1 MQTGYERKNSTS
13 QKEFGNALHR
23 KILYFLI
30 AEYIIL
36 LIWVI
41 ALKCNAPW
49 VKVLGEEMRS
59 LPFEVRLGKRYIPF
73 YDMFTKGIY
82 FNLDYFMNVLIYI
95 PLGILLSFIADKK
108 TFLNLTII
116 FTSSAIFE
124 AVQYIT
130 GFGGC
135 DGSDVVCNFLGGA
148 LGIMLYKFL
157 RPRVSDA
164 TVNRIL
170 LVTSIISLPI
180 VLYSVVNTATHWQL
194 YVF

>member
-1 MQTGYERKNSTS
+1 MQTSYERKNSTS

-49 VKVLGEEMRS
+49 LKELGEEMRS
-59 LPFEVRLGKRYIPF
+59 LPFEVRVLQVIPF
-73 YDMFTKGIY
+73 YNMIKDGIY
-82 FNLDYFMNVLIYI
+82 FDLDYFLNVLIYI
-95 PLGILLSFIADKK
+95 PLGIFLSFIAHKK
-108 TFLNLTII
+108 TFLNLAVILI
-116 FTSSAIFE
+116 SSAIFE
-124 AVQYIT
+124 AVQYVT

-135 DGSDVVCNFLGGA
+135 DSSDIVCNFLGGL

-157 RPRVSDA
+157 RPRVSDT
-164 TVNRIL
+164 TVNQIVRI
-170 LVTSIISLPI
+170 TSIISLPI
-180 VLYSVVNTATHWQL
+180 VLYAVINTAVHWQL

>member
-1 MQTGYERKNSTS
+1 MQTSYERKNSTS
-13 QKEFGNALHR
+13 QKEFCNALHS

-49 VKVLGEEMRS
+49 LKELGEEMRS
-59 LPFEVRLGKRYIPF
+59 LPFEVRVLQVIPF
-73 YDMFTKGIY
+73 YNMIKDGIY
-82 FNLDYFMNVLIYI
+82 FDLDYFLNVLIYI
-95 PLGILLSFIADKK
+95 PLGIFLSFIADKK
-108 TFLNLTII
+108 TFLNLAVIL
-116 FTSSAIFE
+116 TSSAIFE
-124 AVQYIT
+124 AVQYVT

-135 DGSDVVCNFLGGA
+135 DSSDIVCNFLGGL

-157 RPRVSDA
+157 RPRASDT
-164 TVNRIL
+164 TVNQIVRI
-170 LVTSIISLPI
+170 TSIISLPI
-180 VLYSVVNTATHWQL
+180 VLYAVINTAVHWQL